1 LGAALLSEWCGIERE
16 EADGGLGD
24 DYEVAARLG
33 RQVIICHKTAGR
45 PRGGSCC
52 SDMAFVRKSLIVTLH
67 TGLKAGPA
75 HMSSVV
81 AVVRMSSSM
90 ELAGIVEPGR
100 IAVPGHIGN
109 WRPEEVA
116 PRQMCTRGDSS
127 P

>member
-1 LGAALLSEWCGIERE
+1 MAL
-16 EADGGLGD
+16 
-24 DYEVAARLG
+24 
-33 RQVIICHKTAGR
+33 
-45 PRGGSCC
+45 
-52 SDMAFVRKSLIVTLH
+52 VRKSLIVTLH

-90 ELAGIVEPGR
+90 DLAGIVESGL
-100 IAVPGHIGN
+100 PGHIGN
-109 WRPEEVA
+109 WKPGEVA